1 MKGGVR
7 NRIKSGRSQLAQSST
22 DDPRTLFSRPMWE
35 SIRQRNPGTGLGWI
49 LFYELARVA
58 IALVNLVT
66 FRARAYHADRV
77 PQRGAV
83 LIAANHQSFLDPPLV
98 GSSVRPRHT
107 DYIARSGL
115 FRFGPFGLL
124 LKALNCIA
132 IKEQSGDMGAIKQVL
147 SRLSTGHA
155 VLIFPE
161 GNRTPDG
168 AMRGFKRGVALLVK
182 RGRCPVVPA
191 AVEGCF
197 DAWPRHRKSPTPWSC
212 PVAVMFGHPIPYEEL
227 VKDGMDEAMRRLE
240 REIDAMRMELRAK
253 IRESTDGAYPG
264 RGPAD
269 TRFDLNRLRLSSGVT
284 ADERSKSVGPVFQTD
299 L

>member
-1 MKGGVR
+1 
-7 NRIKSGRSQLAQSST
+7 
-22 DDPRTLFSRPMWE
+22 MWE
-35 SIRQRNPGTGLGWI
+35 SMRQRNPGTGLGWI
-49 LFYELARVA
+49 LFYEVARA
-58 IALVNLVT
+58 SICLFNLIF

-77 PQRGAV
+77 PQTGPV
-83 LIAANHQSFLDPPLV
+83 LIAANHQSFIDPPLV

-115 FRFGPFGLL
+115 FKFGPFGLL

-132 IKEQSGDMGAIKQVL
+132 IKEETGDMGAIKQVL
-147 SRLSTGHA
+147 TRLSTGHA

-168 AMRGFKRGVALLVK
+168 TMHHFKRGVALLVK

-197 DAWPRHRKSPTPWSC
+197 DAWPRHRRLPTPWAS

-240 REIDAMRMELRAK
+240 REIDAMRRELRAK
-253 IRESTDGAYPG
+253 IRESTDGAYPA

-269 TRFDLNRLRLSSGVT
+269 LPFIPDGAGLQSGVEP
-284 ADERSKSVGPVFQTD
+284 AGASESGGAGFQPAR
-299 L
+299 

>member
-1 MKGGVR
+1 
-7 NRIKSGRSQLAQSST
+7 
-22 DDPRTLFSRPMWE
+22 MWE
-35 SIRQRNPGTGLGWI
+35 SIRQRNPGTGFGWI
-49 LFYELARVA
+49 LFYELARA
-58 IALVNLVT
+58 GLSLSALVL
-66 FRARAYHADRV
+66 FRSRSYFADRV
-77 PQRGAV
+77 PQTGPI
-83 LIAANHQSFLDPPLV
+83 LIAANHQSFIDPPLI

-115 FRFGPFGLL
+115 FKFGPFGLI

-132 IKEQSGDMGAIKQVL
+132 IKEQTGDMGAIKQVL

-168 AMRGFKRGVALLVK
+168 AMHGFKRGVALLVK
-182 RGRCPVVPA
+182 RARCPVVPA

-197 DAWPRHRKSPTPWSC
+197 DAWPRHRKLPTPWSC

-240 REIDAMRMELRAK
+240 REIDAMRLELRAK
-253 IRESTDGAYPG
+253 IRESTDGGYPA

-269 TRFDLNRLRLSSGVT
+269 LPFIPGESGFQRG
-284 ADERSKSVGPVFQTD
+284 ADAQSISDVGVAEGINGRG
-299 L
+299 